1 MKRLLNMQQTSFMYS
16 QSEIKVTKGN
26 KSYLPMKRLLNMQQT
41 SFMYSQSEIK
51 VTKGSVVN
59 FTRSRENNSI
69 ERESAYAN
77 VET

>member
-1 MKRLLNMQQTSFMYS
+1 
-16 QSEIKVTKGN
+16 
-26 KSYLPMKRLLNMQQT
+26 MKRLLNMQQT